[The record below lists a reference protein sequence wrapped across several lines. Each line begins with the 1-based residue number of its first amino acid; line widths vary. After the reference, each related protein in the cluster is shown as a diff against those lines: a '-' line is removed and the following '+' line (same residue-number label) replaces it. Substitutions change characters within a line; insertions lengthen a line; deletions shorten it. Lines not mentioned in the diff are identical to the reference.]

1 MYVSCQEFSRV
12 RRWDWVFSKQGGDW
26 WDWEVWKRCSAW
38 VMRRRIVSKAS
49 FAASGLAKMD
59 FCKFRVCSECGKM
72 SGLERWKSE
81 PKRVLCVTR
90 AAKLRT
96 MLCSMTLERGTR
108 PSPSNL
114 IPFFKW
120 VSAISWRPLRYSRN
134 VNSMH
139 VTSTTATSC
148 VSLVLASIGC
158 KAEIAWL
165 YCLRT
170 NFSLVS
176 ILWPGIK
183 LHSCAALSA
192 MTACMIAGSEARAGI
207 TVACQK
213 GYPNQPDDVHDTRCL
228 YSSR

>member
-1 MYVSCQEFSRV
+1 MSR
-12 RRWDWVFSKQGGDW
+12 
-26 WDWEVWKRCSAW
+26 
-38 VMRRRIVSKAS
+38 AS
-49 FAASGLAKMD
+49 FAASGLAKMELGR
-59 FCKFRVCSECGKM
+59 CRVASEWGKM

-81 PKRVLCVTR
+81 LKRVLCVTR

-114 IPFFKW
+114 IPFFKC

-134 VNSMH
+134 VKSMH

-158 KAEIAWL
+158 SPEIAWL
-165 YCLRT
+165 YCFRT
-170 NFSLVS
+170 NLSLVPT
-176 ILWPGIK
+176 LWPGIK

-192 MTACMIAGSEARAGI
+192 TTACKMAGSEARAGI
-207 TVACQK
+207 TVACQNE
-213 GYPNQPDDVHDTRCL
+213 YPNQPDDVHDTRCL